1 MTTPEPI
8 ERRKLSDDVEQRLLE
23 LIKSQNLKPGDTL
36 PSERQLMADYGV
48 GRPAIR
54 EGMQALKRMGVVE
67 IRHGERPR
75 VAEPSFDAVA
85 EQLQETMRHLL
96 AHSEPTMQ
104 HLKDARAI
112 FEAQMARIA
121 AEKRTD
127 ADLEDLR
134 QILKEQTDAR
144 QDTERFVELDG
155 RFHRAIASLS
165 GNPIFATLSHAI
177 FSWLSEFRGDLVHKR
192 GREGLT
198 LKEHRGIL
206 DAIEGHD
213 GEAAAQLMADHINR
227 ANKLYRQPSE

>member
-1 MTTPEPI
+1 MTTLEPI
-8 ERRKLSDDVEQRLLE
+8 ERRKLSEDVEQRLLQ

-96 AHSEPTMQ
+96 AHSEPTMN
-104 HLKDARAI
+104 HLKDARAA
-112 FEAQMARIA
+112 FEAQMARFA
-121 AEKRTD
+121 AEKSTD
-127 ADLEDLR
+127 ADVDNLKM
-134 QILKEQTDAR
+134 ILKQQTAAKK
-144 QDTERFVELDG
+144 DTARFVELDG
-155 RFHRAIASLS
+155 EYHRAIALIS

-177 FSWLSEFRGDLVHKR
+177 FGWLSEFRSDLVHKR

-198 LKEHRGIL
+198 LKEHREIL
-206 DAIEGHD
+206 AAIEARD
-213 GEAAAQLMADHINR
+213 GDAAAELMADHVNR
-227 ANKLYRQPSE
+227 ANKLYQQA

>member
-1 MTTPEPI
+1 MTALEPI
-8 ERRKLSDDVEQRLLE
+8 ARRKLSDDVEQRLLQ
-23 LIKSQNLKPGDTL
+23 LIKSQNLRPGDTL

-96 AHSEPTMQ
+96 AHSEPTMN
-104 HLKDARAI
+104 HMKDARAV
-112 FEAQMARIA
+112 FEAQMARQA
-121 AEKRTD
+121 AKNRTD
-127 ADLEDLR
+127 VDVENLK
-134 QILKEQTDAR
+134 QILKQQTAAKKNTR
-144 QDTERFVELDG
+144 RFVELDG
-155 RFHRAIASLS
+155 EFHRAIAAIS

-177 FSWLSEFRGDLVHKR
+177 FTWLSEFRGDLVHKR

-198 LKEHRGIL
+198 LKEHQGIL
-206 DAIEGHD
+206 NAIERHD
-213 GEAAAQLMADHINR
+213 GEAAANLMADHINR
-227 ANKLYRQPSE
+227 ANKLYQQA

>member
-1 MTTPEPI
+1 MTALEPI
-8 ERRKLSDDVEQRLLE
+8 ERRKLADDVEQRLLQ
-23 LIKSQNLKPGDTL
+23 LIKSQHLKPGDTL

-54 EGMQALKRMGVVE
+54 EAMQALKRMGVIE

-96 AHSEPTMQ
+96 AHSEPTMN
-104 HLKDARAI
+104 HLKDARAV
-112 FEAQMARIA
+112 FEAQMARFA
-121 AEKRTD
+121 AENCTD
-127 ADLEDLR
+127 ADIEALR
-134 QILKEQTDAR
+134 LILKQQTAAKK
-144 QDTERFVELDG
+144 DTTRFVELDG
-155 RFHRAIASLS
+155 DFHRAIASIS

-198 LKEHRGIL
+198 LKEHREIL
-206 DAIEGHD
+206 DAIEERD
-213 GEAAAQLMADHINR
+213 GEAAAKRMADHVSR
-227 ANKLYRQPSE
+227 ANKLYQQT